1 VLSVAEVASFDVSEL
16 ELLIAGVP
24 ELDLEDWQ
32 RHTLYRSGFSEV
44 PAACTSCSTDSIA
57 SLLN

>member
-1 VLSVAEVASFDVSEL
+1 MLSVAEVASFDVSEL

-44 PAACTSCSTDSIA
+44 SPARTPCSTDPCA
-57 SLLN
+57 PLLN